1 MGSRGGAW
9 TAVFGAALAAI
20 LACGAEEGPDPSGSV
35 AVAQAPVEKQAL
47 ALSLARFPKPEPG
60 KAPVPLP
67 ATLEFLVPTAQGMWE
82 VVALEDPESNVFH
95 KAMSF
100 PGPEG
105 EPRLLTVAG
114 SEATVKTWENRE
126 GQLAPTTL
134 WKKNF
139 GGRFSRMRDVEIADV
154 YGDGAEALAVAT
166 HDQGIVAILRPDAQG
181 AFSVEEIDREPET
194 FVHEIETGDLDGDGV
209 VEVYATPSEP
219 NRLDGR
225 QQKGSVVRYVPAKG
239 EGRVVVADLGMR
251 HAKEILVDDVDG
263 DGRDELYVAVEGEM
277 DSETKELS
285 HGVEIRRFDAGTDP
299 GEGVTVAEIPDRLS
313 RFLTAGDIDGDGKK
327 EMVVATFSQ
336 GLWLLRP
343 GPDGQWELQS
353 FDKKSGG
360 FEHASILADL
370 DEDGLDELYVA
381 SDNEKLVRQYRWKG
395 NRLVGR
401 VIYRRKDPGSVFTWN
416 VMPVPVELVPRSLS
430 RSRFSRRD
438 RALRPPR
445 PRCIG
450 PCSGPGRCWLG
461 RARASDRKPRRC
473 SPRGARRGR
482 PGSGVRRT
490 PSRS

>member
-1 MGSRGGAW
+1 
-9 TAVFGAALAAI
+9 
-20 LACGAEEGPDPSGSV
+20 
-35 AVAQAPVEKQAL
+35 
-47 ALSLARFPKPEPG
+47 
-60 KAPVPLP
+60 
-67 ATLEFLVPTAQGMWE
+67 
-82 VVALEDPESNVFH
+82 
-95 KAMSF
+95 
-100 PGPEG
+100 
-105 EPRLLTVAG
+105 
-114 SEATVKTWENRE
+114 
-126 GQLAPTTL
+126 
-134 WKKNF
+134 NF

-154 YGDGAEALAVAT
+154 YGDGADALAVAT
-166 HDQGIVAILRPDAQG
+166 HDQGIVAILRPDDQG
-181 AFSVEEIDREPET
+181 GFAVQEIDREPDT

-225 QQKGSVVRYVPAKG
+225 AQKGSVVRYVPAKD

-277 DSETKELS
+277 DPETTTLPNGEEIRRLA

-299 GEGVTVAEIPDRLS
+299 SAGVTVAEIPDRLS
-313 RFLTAGDIDGDGKK
+313 RFLTAGDIDGDGQK

-416 VMPVPVELVPRSLS
+416 VMPVPVELVPR
-430 RSRFSRRD
+430 
-438 RALRPPR
+438 
-445 PRCIG
+445 
-450 PCSGPGRCWLG
+450 
-461 RARASDRKPRRC
+461 
-473 SPRGARRGR
+473 
-482 PGSGVRRT
+482 
-490 PSRS
+490 